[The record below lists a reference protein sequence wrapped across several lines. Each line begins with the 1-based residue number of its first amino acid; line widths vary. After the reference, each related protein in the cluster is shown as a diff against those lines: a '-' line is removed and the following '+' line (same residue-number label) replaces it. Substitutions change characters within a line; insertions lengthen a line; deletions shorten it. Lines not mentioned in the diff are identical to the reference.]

1 MAEIHYVYELKRIT
15 PGPGPS
21 RYIGVRTAA
30 NSEPENDDYW
40 SSSEKIAKE
49 IGRGVKFQKK
59 VIRKFSSR
67 EDAELFEA
75 ELHWQHMVGKNPHFY
90 NVTSQLI
97 EGALEQLLPR
107 ERYRSPDGEH
117 LWFKAGSE
125 PDGWVR
131 DPARWAQFKDLSHK
145 DGLRQQAGFPQTY
158 EGLELPE
165 WEFHKYYPD
174 EMAFSSSQPRHC
186 HEPYIKLDYRN
197 DVKDCAYFPK
207 GCQPAGWVSGFAPSF
222 RVSGEPPAGWHLL
235 FHISPAS
242 QHVNSA
248 YLPRGA
254 SLSGW
259 VDVEMYEQM
268 SRDGRIS
275 RNSVHDVNNELR
287 YLCDIANDDEDL
299 RNRLRSYRNEKIDSI
314 TDYKFYEKIDLLEID
329 EKSLFHVKDIIGDSR
344 IKVLLH
350 RAFDASRCDDDET
363 EEIIKRQKLFGF
375 FLDNGSELT
384 VEEWAQTLSKLD
396 VSEADKQL
404 ALEMVMMQLGVTSIP
419 AMPGSEEN
427 AYKKNGADMGVDHR
441 EKLPDPELPD
451 AAVEHISQML
461 MLAKSKHQ
469 EAMALLGTSD
479 PNALSRLREV
489 LRLLEE
495 VELLAD
501 DATSYVEADVMKAAI
516 KDLHFQQAAVQ
527 AAIARLEN
535 VKVQSPWATPWPW
548 FTLIVL
554 ALLIAQVVG

>member
-404 ALEMVMMQLGVTSIP
+404 ALEMVMMQLGVTSIRSHKWAKGAVP
-419 AMPGSEEN
+419 DERRSALGHCRQHHLFCRQCRHQHFPGRSHVRRRRDRHIWH
-427 AYKKNGADMGVDHR
+427 AIGHAHLLRGGRCDRGVSTCTSTSIRQRAKTYFRSMTISRSVTACFGTVRPISGRKAVGGSGHR
-441 EKLPDPELPD
+441 
-451 AAVEHISQML
+451 
-461 MLAKSKHQ
+461 
-469 EAMALLGTSD
+469 
-479 PNALSRLREV
+479 RFLRH
-489 LRLLEE
+489 LKPT
-495 VELLAD
+495 A
-501 DATSYVEADVMKAAI
+501 
-516 KDLHFQQAAVQ
+516 
-527 AAIARLEN
+527 
-535 VKVQSPWATPWPW
+535 
-548 FTLIVL
+548 
-554 ALLIAQVVG
+554 